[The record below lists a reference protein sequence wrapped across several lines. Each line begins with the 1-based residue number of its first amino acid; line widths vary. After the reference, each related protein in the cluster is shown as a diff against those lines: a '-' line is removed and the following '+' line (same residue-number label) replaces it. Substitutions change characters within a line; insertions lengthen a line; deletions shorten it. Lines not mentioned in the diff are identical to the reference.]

1 MHACLLPGTQKVLYW
16 GYGDARDDI
25 SRIWDYSTP
34 SGTFSAPLN
43 QPFEVTSPV
52 HNRGLANLW
61 SAEHTHLDDPQG
73 TLLIHGGFTPREAY
87 LFDHTAAKPWS
98 RVNPTQDQ
106 RFYSTT
112 LTLANGKALTILGG
126 SPSRVPSKT
135 IEIYNP
141 GPKTWDPP
149 IALPSTFDYLYYPWT
164 YLLPGGDLFIA
175 GPTGITRRF
184 NPLAPVDDPSKTW
197 PSIAGNRSSVGE
209 KGTSVLLP
217 LLPPD
222 YKPRVLIAGGDT
234 PAPPPGI
241 PVTHPSSETAEI
253 IDLSAATP
261 AWKPLPNLN
270 KARPHQVNTV
280 LMPDGRIFLAGGI
293 ANSGGPAEILDTK
306 NLAAGWTS
314 CSTMKYSR
322 GYHSSAILLADGSI
336 LMGGDQD
343 ITNGWKSGEN
353 TPNERYFPWYFTRP
367 RPVIGS
373 VVATVAHG
381 AAFTINTPNASSI
394 AEVVL
399 MRPGAVTHGFNMA
412 QRSVGCVIS
421 GRGGTSL
428 QVKAP
433 PDGNIAPPGHY
444 LLFIV
449 DSARVPS
456 TAAWIRVTP

>member
-1 MHACLLPGTQKVLYW
+1 
-16 GYGDARDDI
+16 
-25 SRIWDYSTP
+25 
-34 SGTFSAPLN
+34 
-43 QPFEVTSPV
+43 
-52 HNRGLANLW
+52 
-61 SAEHTHLDDPQG
+61 
-73 TLLIHGGFTPREAY
+73 
-87 LFDHTAAKPWS
+87 
-98 RVNPTQDQ
+98 
-106 RFYSTT
+106 
-112 LTLANGKALTILGG
+112 
-126 SPSRVPSKT
+126 
-135 IEIYNP
+135 
-141 GPKTWDPP
+141 
-149 IALPSTFDYLYYPWT
+149 
-164 YLLPGGDLFIA
+164 
-175 GPTGITRRF
+175 
-184 NPLAPVDDPSKTW
+184 
-197 PSIAGNRSSVGE
+197 
-209 KGTSVLLP
+209 
-217 LLPPD
+217 
-222 YKPRVLIAGGDT
+222 
-234 PAPPPGI
+234 
-241 PVTHPSSETAEI
+241 
-253 IDLSAATP
+253 
-261 AWKPLPNLN
+261 
-270 KARPHQVNTV
+270 
-280 LMPDGRIFLAGGI
+280 MPDGRIFLAGGI

>member
-1 MHACLLPGTQKVLYW
+1 
-16 GYGDARDDI
+16 
-25 SRIWDYSTP
+25 
-34 SGTFSAPLN
+34 
-43 QPFEVTSPV
+43 
-52 HNRGLANLW
+52 
-61 SAEHTHLDDPQG
+61 
-73 TLLIHGGFTPREAY
+73 
-87 LFDHTAAKPWS
+87 
-98 RVNPTQDQ
+98 
-106 RFYSTT
+106 
-112 LTLANGKALTILGG
+112 
-126 SPSRVPSKT
+126 
-135 IEIYNP
+135 
-141 GPKTWDPP
+141 
-149 IALPSTFDYLYYPWT
+149 
-164 YLLPGGDLFIA
+164 
-175 GPTGITRRF
+175 
-184 NPLAPVDDPSKTW
+184 
-197 PSIAGNRSSVGE
+197 
-209 KGTSVLLP
+209 
-217 LLPPD
+217 
-222 YKPRVLIAGGDT
+222 
-234 PAPPPGI
+234 
-241 PVTHPSSETAEI
+241 
-253 IDLSAATP
+253 
-261 AWKPLPNLN
+261 
-270 KARPHQVNTV
+270 
-280 LMPDGRIFLAGGI
+280 
-293 ANSGGPAEILDTK
+293 
-306 NLAAGWTS
+306 
-314 CSTMKYSR
+314 MKYSR

-456 TAAWIRVTP
+456 TATWIRVTP